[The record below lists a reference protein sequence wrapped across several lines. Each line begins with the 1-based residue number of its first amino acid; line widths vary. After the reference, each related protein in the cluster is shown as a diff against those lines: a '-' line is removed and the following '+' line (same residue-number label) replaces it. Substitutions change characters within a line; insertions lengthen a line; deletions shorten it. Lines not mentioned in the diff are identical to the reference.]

1 MVVAVGSNH
10 NFPIDEKVL
19 LAPPPRLDETRMR
32 NFKHP
37 YVTAALVLTPL
48 WFVASFILML
58 RLVDAED
65 PGRVIGEVVTHV
77 DGHEIH
83 SFDPNYKG
91 EHQGELPPE
100 PLWPKIAFV
109 VAYPMQYLLPED
121 GFVGLPEHANA
132 QLSLFLMF
140 VNSVLWAILMVFLF
154 RRLASRIRR
163 RRLVPAV
170 AGEV

>member
-1 MVVAVGSNH
+1 
-10 NFPIDEKVL
+10 
-19 LAPPPRLDETRMR
+19 
-32 NFKHP
+32 
-37 YVTAALVLTPL
+37 
-48 WFVASFILML
+48 ML

-65 PGRVIGEVVTHV
+65 PGRVIGGVVTHV

-163 RRLVPAV
+163 RRPVPAV